1 MILYLHYQELEYT
14 VDLDM
19 DTVSDMDMGLDMDT
33 VSDMG
38 MAATVMDTDTDMF
51 MDIK

>member
-1 MILYLHYQELEYT
+1 MDLDT
-14 VDLDM
+14 AMDTDMGLDM
-19 DTVSDMDMGLDMDT
+19 DTVSDMDMGLDMD
-33 VSDMG
+33 